1 MLRLSLKMTLARKGR
16 LLLTSLA
23 IILGT
28 GFLSGTFIFSDTIN
42 QTFNRLFT
50 DVFQDVDAYVRSS
63 QFIEVQFGEQRST
76 TPMAAYDTVKSVP
89 GVKDVAPDIQAYAR
103 IVGKDGKPLG
113 KDQGPPTFGGI
124 ASKSVAGLWT
134 IEKGKLPVGPNEM
147 AMDKATAETGN
158 FVLGDTVNVNAQS
171 GSRAFTLVGIAS
183 YGDVSSPGGATFALF
198 DQPTA
203 SEFLLKPDMVDAF
216 LIQGDGTKTD
226 EELVS
231 SINAALDPAMKL
243 ETLTGAAITKETTDQ
258 IGVVLGFLTTF
269 LTVFSLIAL
278 GIGCFVIYNVFSIT
292 IAQRLR
298 ENALF
303 RAIGATRKQV
313 TSAMLLESFII
324 GVIGSFL
331 GFLFGIGL
339 SKGLSELLK
348 VAGLDIPTKGLSIQP
363 RTVVI
368 TMVVGTIVT
377 VLSAI
382 VPSLRAGR
390 VPPLAALRDT
400 ALENI
405 GSNKKRFTV
414 GLTFF
419 ALGIA
424 ACIASAMGASASF
437 LGLGTVLVFAG
448 VLICG
453 PGVAKPVALVIGRP
467 IQKIRGVAGSMARQN
482 AARNPKR
489 TARTAAPVLIGVAL
503 VTAFTAFATSAKSE
517 IRDTIGASFRGD
529 FAVSVQGGGFGGL
542 SPTLS
547 DELGQLPEVAQAT
560 GIGYTSVN
568 INGQGKFVQII
579 NPATASGLI
588 NFTMVEGTQAE
599 LSNSGMLISTG
610 RAKSNSWKVGSTVDV
625 ELVDGST
632 KKVTIEGIYEPSG
645 FDVSYVLSRDFF
657 ADTTA
662 RLFDNIIYIKTKPG
676 ISEDAAR
683 AAIGMQT
690 QDKGLGKL
698 QSRNEY
704 IDAQS
709 GQVNQIL
716 GLIYGLLFL
725 SIIIAVVG
733 IVITLLLSVFER
745 KREIGLLRAV
755 GMTKSQVRATVRWES
770 VITSML
776 GAVVG
781 VILGVGMGLVLIAV
795 LADTGVSAFSLPVNE
810 TIVILILSF
819 IIGVIAAIYPAW
831 KATKV
836 NIMMSITTS

>member
-1 MLRLSLKMTLARKGR
+1 MTLARKGR
-16 LLLTSLA
+16 LFLTSLA
-23 IILGT
+23 VILGT

-42 QTFNRLFT
+42 QTFDRLFT
-50 DVFQDVDAYVRSS
+50 DVFKDVDAYVRSS

-76 TPMAAYDTVKSVP
+76 ASMSAYETVLAVP

-124 ASKSVAGLWT
+124 ATKSVAGLWT
-134 IEKGKLPVGPNEM
+134 IEQGRLPVGPNEM
-147 AMDKATAETGN
+147 AMDKATADTGS

-203 SEFLLKPDMVDAF
+203 SEFLLKPDTVDAF
-216 LIQGDGTKTD
+216 LIQGDGTKSD
-226 EELVS
+226 EELVTA
-231 SINAALDPAMKL
+231 IDAVLDPSLKL
-243 ETLTGAAITKETTDQ
+243 ETLTGTAITKETTDQ

-269 LTVFSLIAL
+269 LLVFSLIAL

-313 TSAMLLESFII
+313 TSTMLVESFII

-348 VAGLDIPTKGLSIQP
+348 AVGIDIPTKGLSIQL

-368 TMVVGTIVT
+368 TMIVGTIVT

-400 ALENI
+400 ALESI
-405 GSNKKRFTV
+405 GSNKKRFTI
-414 GLTFF
+414 GLTVL
-419 ALGIA
+419 ALGAA
-424 ACIASAMGASASF
+424 ACVASAMGASAAY

-453 PGVAKPVALVIGRP
+453 PGVAKPVALALGKP
-467 IQKIRGVAGSMARQN
+467 IQKVRGVTGSMARQN

-503 VTAFTAFATSAKSE
+503 VTAFTAFATSAKTE
-517 IRDTIGASFRGD
+517 IRDTIGSSFRGD
-529 FAVSVQGGGFGGL
+529 FAVSAQSNGFGGL

-547 DELGQLPEVAQAT
+547 DQLGTLPEVGQAT
-560 GIGYTSVN
+560 GIGYASVN
-568 INGQGKFVQII
+568 IDGQGKFVQVI

-588 NFTMVEGTQAE
+588 NFIMVEGTQ
-599 LSNSGMLISTG
+599 SGLTNAGILISTG
-610 RAKSNSWKVGSTVDV
+610 RATANDWKVGSSVDV
-625 ELVDGST
+625 GLVDGTT
-632 KKVTIEGIYEPSG
+632 KKVSIEGIYEPSG

-657 ADTTA
+657 TDTTT
-662 RLFDNIIYIKTKPG
+662 RLFDNIIYIKIKPG
-676 ISEDAAR
+676 VSEDTAR
-683 AAIGMQT
+683 TAIAKQT
-690 QDKGLGKL
+690 QDKGLGTL
-698 QSRNEY
+698 QSRSEY

-755 GMTKSQVRATVRWES
+755 GMTKSQVRSTVRWES

-781 VILGVGMGLVLIAV
+781 VVLGVGMGLVLIAV
-795 LADTGVSAFSLPVNE
+795 LADSGVSAFSLPIKE
-810 TIVILILSF
+810 TIVILVLSF
-819 IIGVIAAIYPAW
+819 IIGVVAAVYPAW

-836 NIMMSITTS
+836 NIMMSITTT